1 MENMREFINIVKS
14 LSYVRLKLLCNSN
27 NRTTKRRKKN
37 VEAAAQQHSMSIP

>member
-1 MENMREFINIVKS
+1 MEKMREFINIVKS

-37 VEAAAQQHSMSIP
+37 VDFLPKGSSSAA